1 MIRVV
6 LIALAFLALTLVLLP
21 FQLIGLAFDLRLQ
34 RTIPHL
40 YHRVL
45 CALIGVRIREVGMR
59 STASP
64 ALILS
69 NHASWLDICVI
80 SALAPVVFVA
90 KSEVAGW
97 PVFGWLAKLQRTIF
111 INRQA
116 RHQTGAATREIAG
129 RLLGGDAVVLFAE
142 GTSSDGIRVLPFRSS
157 LVGAVHHALGN
168 STHHTSITVQPMSL
182 AYVGFGG
189 VPMGRGLRERVA
201 WYGDADLIPHLL
213 ARAVVRR
220 RRRHGELGR
229 GQGLRHER
237 GSQGDHARGGK
248 IGPAHDR
255 GGTACCAAG
264 TDGIGAGPRT
274 AASGTG
280 LTCVDAMVHRVLRLC
295 GVRVTMRSPSRAP
308 PDRTN
313 PCKFAISAAPAC
325 AFPPSASAAT
335 ISASAPISKPRAR

>member
-1 MIRVV
+1 MRDDPGAPAPHAHQTLFMIRVIS
-6 LIALAFLALTLVLLP
+6 IALAFLALTLVLLP
-21 FQLIGLAFDLRLQ
+21 FQLIGIAFDLRLQ
-34 RTIPHL
+34 RSIPHF
-40 YHRVL
+40 YHRIL
-45 CALIGVRIREVGMR
+45 CALIGVRIREVGQR

-69 NHASWLDICVI
+69 NHVSWLDICVI

-116 RHQTGAATREIAG
+116 RHQTGAATAEIAG

-168 STHHTSITVQPMSL
+168 STHHTHITVQPMSL
-182 AYVGFGG
+182 AYVRFGG

-213 ARAVVRR
+213 HVLASGAVDVIVSWGEAVAYDMSADRKVIARDAEKSVRR
-220 RRRHGELGR
+220 MT
-229 GQGLRHER
+229 
-237 GSQGDHARGGK
+237 
-248 IGPAHDR
+248 
-255 GGTACCAAG
+255 TAM
-264 TDGIGAGPRT
+264 
-274 AASGTG
+274 
-280 LTCVDAMVHRVLRLC
+280 L
-295 GVRVTMRSPSRAP
+295 RAP
-308 PDRTN
+308 PVR
-313 PCKFAISAAPAC
+313 
-325 AFPPSASAAT
+325 T
-335 ISASAPISKPRAR
+335 ISAPTAGPPQRCRNRPDVTIRSQHRESQHRDLRVRGTGPTM

>member
-6 LIALAFLALTLVLLP
+6 LIALTFVVLTLVLLP

-45 CALIGVRIREVGMR
+45 CALIGVRIREIGMR
-59 STASP
+59 STANP

-69 NHASWLDICVI
+69 NHVSWLDICVI
-80 SALAPVVFVA
+80 SALSPVVFVA
-90 KSEVAGW
+90 KSEVARW

-129 RLLGGDAVVLFAE
+129 RLLSGDAVVLFAE

-189 VPMGRGLRERVA
+189 VPMGRGLRECVA
-201 WYGDADLIPHLL
+201 WYGDVDLIPHLL
-213 ARAVVRR
+213 HVLSSGAVDVTVSWGEAMAYDMSADRKTIARDAERSVRR
-220 RRRHGELGR
+220 M
-229 GQGLRHER
+229 
-237 GSQGDHARGGK
+237 
-248 IGPAHDR
+248 
-255 GGTACCAAG
+255 
-264 TDGIGAGPRT
+264 T
-274 AASGTG
+274 AAALG
-280 LTCVDAMVHRVLRLC
+280 A
-295 GVRVTMRSPSRAP
+295 AP
-308 PDRTN
+308 PARV
-313 PCKFAISAAPAC
+313 
-325 AFPPSASAAT
+325 
-335 ISASAPISKPRAR
+335 ASAPAFEQLQPRSA

>member
-1 MIRVV
+1 MIRVI

-21 FQLIGLAFDLRLQ
+21 LQLIGIAFDLRLQ

-40 YHRVL
+40 YHRIL
-45 CALIGVRIREVGMR
+45 CALIGVRIREVGAR
-59 STASP
+59 SRASP

-69 NHASWLDICVI
+69 NHVSWLDICVI

-97 PVFGWLAKLQRTIF
+97 PVFGWLARLQRTIF

-168 STHHTSITVQPMSL
+168 STRRTQITVQPMSL

-201 WYGDADLIPHLL
+201 WYGDADLMPHLL
-213 ARAVVRR
+213 HVLSSGAVDVTVSWGEAVAYEMSADRKAIARDAEKSVRR
-220 RRRHGELGR
+220 M
-229 GQGLRHER
+229 
-237 GSQGDHARGGK
+237 
-248 IGPAHDR
+248 
-255 GGTACCAAG
+255 
-264 TDGIGAGPRT
+264 T
-274 AASGTG
+274 AA
-280 LTCVDAMVHRVLRLC
+280 ALR
-295 GVRVTMRSPSRAP
+295 GAP
-308 PDRTN
+308 P
-313 PCKFAISAAPAC
+313 AQAMPAQ
-325 AFPPSASAAT
+325 ALEPLPELA
-335 ISASAPISKPRAR
+335 